1 MPKDERLNA
10 GDLNR
15 VAQFQTKV
23 EAADALGQPV
33 ETWSTVHVDLR
44 VSVRSPSGRESLE
57 AQQRTATINRVI
69 EHHYIFDT
77 VDSLARYVIDDGSV
91 LNVVWGNDPD
101 ARKVMNRV
109 FCVQDVVPG
118 P

>member
-15 VAQFQTKV
+15 YVQYQTKI

-33 ETWSTVHVDLR
+33 ETWSTIHSLWA
-44 VSVRSPSGRESLE
+44 SIRSPNGRESLE
-57 AQQRTATINRVI
+57 AQQRTATINRVV
-69 EHHYIFDT
+69 EHHH
-77 VDSLARYVIDDGSV
+77 VPEVNALARYVVDDGAI
-91 LNVVWGNDPD
+91 LNVVWSVDPD
-101 ARKVMNRV
+101 ARKVATRS